1 MRRPDT
7 ASVPSAL
14 SCEVGSH
21 FILISTAHPW
31 EVSYGALIADYPKY
45 INTMRRPNID
55 LFFQII
61 PSGMHSNRTNN
72 PYSIKE
78 VYGSIR
84 PLTNIPITGKH
95 YCGNI
100 EEQERHNHKGEL
112 S

>member
-45 INTMRRPNID
+45 INTMRRPDID
-55 LFFQII
+55 LFKDSEHTCGY
-61 PSGMHSNRTNN
+61 PASG
-72 PYSIKE
+72 
-78 VYGSIR
+78 
-84 PLTNIPITGKH
+84 
-95 YCGNI
+95 
-100 EEQERHNHKGEL
+100 
-112 S
+112 

>member
-1 MRRPDT
+1 MIFTP
-7 ASVPSAL
+7 AQYIVIL
-14 SCEVGSH
+14 SPCFAPHACQGIFTLKV
-21 FILISTAHPW
+21 
-31 EVSYGALIADYPKY
+31 ADYPKY
-45 INTMRRPNID
+45 TNTMRRPDIA
-55 LFFQII
+55 LFFHII
-61 PSGMHSNRTNN
+61 PSGMHTNGSNN

-84 PLTNIPITGKH
+84 PLGNIPITGKH

>member
-1 MRRPDT
+1 MHDFYACTIHSDYLTMLCPT
-7 ASVPSAL
+7 CL
-14 SCEVGSH
+14 SGNFTLKV
-21 FILISTAHPW
+21 
-31 EVSYGALIADYPKY
+31 ADYPKY
-45 INTMRRPNID
+45 TNTMRRPDIA

-61 PSGMHSNRTNN
+61 PNGMHHNGSNN

-78 VYGSIR
+78 EYGYIR
-84 PLTNIPITGKH
+84 PLGNVPITGKH

>member
-1 MRRPDT
+1 MVTT
-7 ASVPSAL
+7 A
-14 SCEVGSH
+14 C
-21 FILISTAHPW
+21 PW
-31 EVSYGALIADYPKY
+31 ETGYGALIADYPKY
-45 INTMRRPNID
+45 INTMRRPDID

-78 VYGSIR
+78 GYGSIR
-84 PLTNIPITGKH
+84 PLGNIPITGKH